1 MIDKTRH
8 LHIFNLVRTFD
19 QKFSNPCPVT
29 AWNQLWPASPHL
41 QSPPPNPLSHFVCC
55 HCATCKGSQHAC
67 TWQPASTQA
76 RITAICWPT
85 WWWWDL
91 GILTRSPY
99 ARNSLCQLRPGIRD
113 ALRLQARPRVLP
125 HRARNPPFLVL
136 ARQWL
141 SAGQCQCFLENKNT
155 LIEIFQGFLLR

>member
-19 QKFSNPCPVT
+19 QQFSNPCPVT
-29 AWNQLWPASPHL
+29 AWNQLWSAPPHL

-55 HCATCKGSQHAC
+55 HSSTCEGSQHAC

-91 GILTRSPY
+91 SILTRTLMRATHSANWGLEY
-99 ARNSLCQLRPGIRD
+99 ATRCASKRRPECFHT
-113 ALRLQARPRVLP
+113 ALEIHSFWSWLANGFQRV
-125 HRARNPPFLVL
+125 NVNV
-136 ARQWL
+136 
-141 SAGQCQCFLENKNT
+141 SS
-155 LIEIFQGFLLR
+155 